1 MARTVPG
8 SGAEIKPI
16 FDTLFGVRAV
26 EVINPGS
33 GYDPEDPPRL
43 TIVGCGIP
51 EAEALLY
58 PIIDAD
64 SGKIVHVRVLERG
77 RGYDPLRLQIVPT
90 SESLGVIDSFN
101 INRIWQSHPNSS
113 TRGTFA
119 LDSNDDIT
127 DRLRIESDNHPKPTP
142 FETERVPGGG
152 PLIDRNFDQ
161 TFILRAG
168 KDVPFGIGRVE
179 QKDKVTGILANG
191 GLLHTPDWDTD
202 GGTLPGFSIDT
213 VKYPYIKNA
222 NEYDAITE
230 GNVYYY
236 HSSKTLDEFSLDNGV
251 FEWGTFKQFTW
262 NVKVE
267 YDNVLLAVADLDET
281 LGALEVGRVCE
292 EIGGNAR
299 GTVAKIVRNS
309 QNNITHVYLRLVGFT
324 ESFSAEDL
332 ILGSTGFQFRVA
344 AAPIT
349 FPNGIFY
356 IDFGTEASEFGP
368 FAPGQYYFAPE
379 NIQVQRNY
387 LIRWN
392 QSDASNQPSVDHP
405 LGHPMQFST
414 SQDGAL
420 AGGTLYYNSTGVSA
434 APAADYENEYQAIF
448 IMNPDE
454 TGRIYYHCKNH
465 RYMSGYTGHEGYMVL
480 SSVVEDEQT
489 PNNYYVG
496 EFFKGQTTISP
507 DELLSQY
514 SGELLRTTIEDS
526 GTGTGTNGG
535 FNIGRHFRY
544 GSGTGNRHVAFRL
557 DLRNV
562 FTLDLEVIR
571 GNETNGGELPDAGED
586 LRIFFSGTVY
596 GSSRV
601 AAYNDSSFDTIK
613 TVTVGIPPDSRKENQ
628 LVYVYMLGADGASFD
643 HWGLRAVTYGGGDD
657 DFARH
662 PDGHSKI
669 IGMSFDGYPIYGPFG
684 YDSNGAVAREVSSY
698 RLKTDDELPG
708 ARPLVSTPGTVT
720 YNVTVSGGSFLFDG
734 STVPFVSLDR
744 GKTYIFNQDDSSN
757 NDQFLLIS
765 ETDDGWHGTVPI
777 TIGDTNQLYAGQG
790 ISYYI
795 DGSAVTYA
803 NYIAQFNGASQREI
817 RFEVPVDAPRLLYL
831 FAYSN
836 AGYSVRSVQDKYLRG
851 DLVEDYIYEEG
862 LGTLD
867 EYNGKFA
874 TTPEYPN
881 GTYAY
886 YMTENSSGEPVYPYV
901 IGPKYY
907 SVPLFEGDTVPVLV
921 EQFPQGAEGNVVLD
935 ANGSIAYVKMTK
947 QGDGYFGPAK
957 AKILGGEGSGALG
970 TPIVQTVTGL
980 SLLNN
985 GREYASPPTVIFEGG
1000 GGGQG
1005 AQGAAEVDT
1014 TGKVTSV
1021 SIVDSGEFYQEPPYI
1036 LITGGGGI
1044 GAKAVATVSQGEVTG
1059 ITVTDPGEG
1068 YTTSPNIIFTKL
1080 VNLKRKTRARQANNS
1095 STIYLTGLVKD
1106 VTASDT
1112 EIYVDST
1119 DAYPGSGEF
1128 ILNTETISYTSKS
1141 EGKFS
1146 GLTRGVNFNYD
1157 QRVILD
1163 DGQNDANGNSTYQ
1176 FSVGDRV
1183 IRRVENANNKVA
1195 KVYDWNPATRE
1206 LLVVFEVDE
1215 LAFIDGG
1222 IPSTEDAIVQFDA
1235 GVAASS
1241 AAGILPHVVVTS
1253 VGESIP
1259 LLTEPLS
1266 TLTDRDFEDDDEQDG
1281 AGDGIPDLVNTGTDF
1296 LNQINLDGG
1305 IYNSLYGIEETQG
1318 GQNTTLFQVGDSV
1331 KDASIPFKYAT
1342 ISTAGGLS
1350 EGVEHNA
1357 IINIHLD
1364 ANDGNG
1370 QNYSVNEIVTGDI
1383 SGVRGTVVSWDPN
1396 TSILQVQDVV
1406 PYNTGNVNIGIG
1418 GYFYEFSEKN
1428 TIKDIYIQNAGTNYT
1443 ATPTVTIE
1451 NTGDIQATGTVNM
1464 TTAGDQVASI
1474 TITNGGYGIPQ
1485 TVDGTYNLHPTITFT
1500 NDASDTTGSGAVA
1513 YAILGGEKL
1522 AGNGGASYRIKR
1534 IDYQVIVRS

>member
-8 SGAEIKPI
+8 SGAVIEPI
-16 FDTLFGVRAV
+16 FDQIFGVRAV
-26 EVINPGS
+26 NVKNGGS
-33 GYDPEDPPRL
+33 GYDPADPPRL
-43 TIVGCGIP
+43 TVDGCGTP
-51 EAEALLY
+51 DEEAILY
-58 PIIDAD
+58 PIIDSD
-64 SGKIVHVRVLERG
+64 SGKIIHVRVLRRG
-77 RGYDPLRLQIVPT
+77 RGYDPLRLQIVPEQETPNVIT
-90 SESLGVIDSFN
+90 SFDV
-101 INRIWQSHPNSS
+101 NRIWQTHPNSPTTGS
-113 TRGTFA
+113 FQTT
-119 LDSNDDIT
+119 T
-127 DRLRIESDNHPKPTP
+127 DRLRIVSDNHPKPTW
-142 FETERVPGGG
+142 TEAEAAPGGG
-152 PLIDRNFDQ
+152 PLVDRSFDQ
-161 TFILRAG
+161 TFIYRGG
-168 KDVPFGIGRVE
+168 KDVPNPGNREE
-179 QKDKVTGILANG
+179 QKNKVTGILANG
-191 GLLHTPDWDTD
+191 GLLHTPEWGTT
-202 GGTLPGFSIDT
+202 GGSPVGFSIDS
-213 VKYPYIKNA
+213 VKYDYIKN
-222 NEYDAITE
+222 NTVYDTVDDSNIQ
-230 GNVYYY
+230 YYQ
-236 HSSKTLDEFSLDNGV
+236 SSKTIDQFALDNGV
-251 FEWGTFKQFTW
+251 FDWGGLQQYTW

-267 YDNVLLAVADLDET
+267 VGNIMLTVSNVDET
-281 LGALEVGRVCE
+281 LGSVEVGRIVD
-292 EIGGNAR
+292 EISGAAR
-299 GTVAKIVRNS
+299 GEIAKISRDGDG
-309 QNNITHVYLRLVGFT
+309 NITRIYLRSVSTGA
-324 ESFSAEDL
+324 SFSDGDRC
-332 ILGSTGFQFRVA
+332 LGSNGFSFTISADPRSLN
-344 AAPIT
+344 IY
-349 FPNGIFY
+349 Y
-356 IDFGTEASEFGP
+356 IDFGPDAAKFGP
-368 FAPGQYYFAPE
+368 FVPGQFYFAPE
-379 NIQVQRNY
+379 NIRVKRNY
-387 LIRWN
+387 LIIIN
-392 QSDASNQPSVDHP
+392 QSDASNGSGIS
-405 LGHPMQFST
+405 GHPIRFST
-414 SQDGAL
+414 TQDGPL
-420 AGGTLYYNSTGVSA
+420 NQNPGTAYYKSSGVSE
-434 APAADYENEYQAIF
+434 APAADYENSYQPLF
-448 IMNPDE
+448 IMNADE
-454 TGRIYYHCKNH
+454 TNRIYYHCAYH
-465 RYMSGYTGHEGYMVL
+465 RYMSGFEGDEGYIL
-480 SSVVEDEQT
+480 LDPATETYNS
-489 PNNYYVG
+489 PNNYYTDN
-496 EFFKGQTTISP
+496 FYQSDANDPNTIDKS
-507 DELLSQY
+507 
-514 SGELLRTTIEDS
+514 
-526 GTGTGTNGG
+526 
-535 FNIGRHFRY
+535 
-544 GSGTGNRHVAFRL
+544 RHV
-557 DLRNV
+557 
-562 FTLDLEVIR
+562 
-571 GNETNGGELPDAGED
+571 
-586 LRIFFSGTVY
+586 
-596 GSSRV
+596 
-601 AAYNDSSFDTIK
+601 
-613 TVTVGIPPDSRKENQ
+613 
-628 LVYVYMLGADGASFD
+628 
-643 HWGLRAVTYGGGDD
+643 
-657 DFARH
+657 
-662 PDGHSKI
+662 DGHSKVL
-669 IGMSFDGYPIYGPFG
+669 GMSYDGYPIYGPWG
-684 YDSNGAVAREVSSY
+684 YNSSGAVAREVSSY
-698 RLKTDDELPG
+698 RLRTTVELPG
-708 ARPLVSTPGTVT
+708 ARGTIGVNTAGTVT
-720 YNVTVSGGSFLFDG
+720 YAVTLSNNEYQFDG
-734 STVPFVSLDR
+734 SRPAFLNLER
-744 GKTYIFNQDDSSN
+744 GKTYIFNCDDSSLDSN
-757 NDQFLLIS
+757 TLLFS
-765 ETDDGWHGTVPI
+765 TTSDGWHSTGDPADIGTTSYVY
-777 TIGDTNQLYAGQG
+777 GNG

-795 DGSAVTYA
+795 DGSEVSYTAYLSGFSTATTRQLRIAV
-803 NYIAQFNGASQREI
+803 R
-817 RFEVPVDAPRLLYL
+817 VDAPTALYV
-831 FAYSN
+831 FSYASS
-836 AGYSVRSVQDKYLRG
+836 GRGIRSVQDGYILG
-851 DLVEDYIYEEG
+851 DLVEDYIYDSAQ
-862 LGTLD
+862 GTLD
-867 EYNGKFA
+867 EYNGKFGP
-874 TTPEYPN
+874 TPEYPN

-886 YMTENSSGEPVYPYV
+886 YMTENSSGEPVYPYA

-907 SVPLFEGDTVPVLV
+907 SVPLFEGDTVPALV

-1068 YTTSPNIIFTKL
+1068 YTTAPNIIFTKL

-1163 DGQNDANGNSTYQ
+1163 DGQNDSNGNSTYQ

-1241 AAGILPHVVVTS
+1241 GAGVLPHVVVTS

-1266 TLTDRDFEDDDEQDG
+1266 TLTDRDFEDDDEQEG

-1296 LNQINLDGG
+1296 LNQISLDGG

-1357 IINIHLD
+1357 ILNIHLD

-1500 NDASDTTGSGAVA
+1500 NAGSDTTGSGAVA

>member
-8 SGAEIKPI
+8 SGAVIEPI
-16 FDTLFGVRAV
+16 FDQIFGVRAV
-26 EVINPGS
+26 NVKNGGS
-33 GYDPEDPPRL
+33 GYDPADPPRL
-43 TIVGCGIP
+43 TVDGCGTP
-51 EAEALLY
+51 DEEAILY
-58 PIIDAD
+58 PIIDSD
-64 SGKIVHVRVLERG
+64 SGKIIHVRVLRRG
-77 RGYDPLRLQIVPT
+77 RGYDPLRLQIVPEQETPNVIT
-90 SESLGVIDSFN
+90 SFDV
-101 INRIWQSHPNSS
+101 NRIWQTHPNSPTTGS
-113 TRGTFA
+113 FQTT
-119 LDSNDDIT
+119 T
-127 DRLRIESDNHPKPTP
+127 DRLRIVSDNHPKPTW
-142 FETERVPGGG
+142 TEAEAAPGGG
-152 PLIDRNFDQ
+152 PLVDRSFDQ
-161 TFILRAG
+161 TFIYRGG
-168 KDVPFGIGRVE
+168 KDVPNPGNREE
-179 QKDKVTGILANG
+179 QKNKVTGILANG
-191 GLLHTPDWDTD
+191 GLLHTPEWGTT
-202 GGTLPGFSIDT
+202 GGSPVGFSIDS
-213 VKYPYIKNA
+213 VKYDYIKN
-222 NEYDAITE
+222 NTVYDTVDDSNIQ
-230 GNVYYY
+230 YYQ
-236 HSSKTLDEFSLDNGV
+236 SSKTIDQFALDNGV
-251 FEWGTFKQFTW
+251 FDWGGLQQYTW

-267 YDNVLLAVADLDET
+267 VGNIMLTVSNVDET
-281 LGALEVGRVCE
+281 LGSVEVGRIVD
-292 EIGGNAR
+292 EISGAAR
-299 GTVAKIVRNS
+299 GEIAKISRDGDG
-309 QNNITHVYLRLVGFT
+309 NITRIYLRSVSTGA
-324 ESFSAEDL
+324 SFSDGDRC
-332 ILGSTGFQFRVA
+332 LGSNGFSFTISADPRSLN
-344 AAPIT
+344 IY
-349 FPNGIFY
+349 Y
-356 IDFGTEASEFGP
+356 IDFGPDAAKFGP
-368 FAPGQYYFAPE
+368 FVPGQFYFAPE
-379 NIQVQRNY
+379 NIRVKRNY
-387 LIRWN
+387 LIIIN
-392 QSDASNQPSVDHP
+392 QSDASNGSGIS
-405 LGHPMQFST
+405 GHPIRFST
-414 SQDGAL
+414 TQDGPL
-420 AGGTLYYNSTGVSA
+420 NQNPGTAYYKSSGVSE
-434 APAADYENEYQAIF
+434 APAADYENSYQPLF
-448 IMNPDE
+448 IMNADE
-454 TGRIYYHCKNH
+454 TNRIYYHCAYH
-465 RYMSGYTGHEGYMVL
+465 RYMSGFEGDEGYIL
-480 SSVVEDEQT
+480 LDPATETYNS
-489 PNNYYVG
+489 PNNYYTDN
-496 EFFKGQTTISP
+496 FYQSDANDPNTIDKS
-507 DELLSQY
+507 
-514 SGELLRTTIEDS
+514 
-526 GTGTGTNGG
+526 
-535 FNIGRHFRY
+535 
-544 GSGTGNRHVAFRL
+544 RHV
-557 DLRNV
+557 
-562 FTLDLEVIR
+562 
-571 GNETNGGELPDAGED
+571 
-586 LRIFFSGTVY
+586 
-596 GSSRV
+596 
-601 AAYNDSSFDTIK
+601 
-613 TVTVGIPPDSRKENQ
+613 
-628 LVYVYMLGADGASFD
+628 
-643 HWGLRAVTYGGGDD
+643 
-657 DFARH
+657 
-662 PDGHSKI
+662 DGHSKVL
-669 IGMSFDGYPIYGPFG
+669 GMSYDGYPIYGPWG
-684 YDSNGAVAREVSSY
+684 YNSSGAVAREVSSY
-698 RLKTDDELPG
+698 RLRTTVELPG
-708 ARPLVSTPGTVT
+708 ARGTIGVNTAGTVT
-720 YNVTVSGGSFLFDG
+720 YAVTLSNNEYQFDG
-734 STVPFVSLDR
+734 SRPAFLNLER
-744 GKTYIFNQDDSSN
+744 GKTYIFNCDDSSLDSN
-757 NDQFLLIS
+757 TLLFS
-765 ETDDGWHGTVPI
+765 TTSDGWHSTGDPADIGTTSYVY
-777 TIGDTNQLYAGQG
+777 GNG

-795 DGSAVTYA
+795 DGSEVSYTAYLSGFSTATTRQLRIAV
-803 NYIAQFNGASQREI
+803 R
-817 RFEVPVDAPRLLYL
+817 VDAPTALYV
-831 FAYSN
+831 FSYASS
-836 AGYSVRSVQDKYLRG
+836 GRGIRSVQDGYILV
-851 DLVEDYIYEEG
+851 DLVEDYIYDSAQ
-862 LGTLD
+862 GTLD
-867 EYNGKFA
+867 EYNGKFGP
-874 TTPEYPN
+874 TPEYPN

-886 YMTENSSGEPVYPYV
+886 YMTENSSGEPVYPYA

-907 SVPLFEGDTVPVLV
+907 SVPLFEGDTVPALV

-1068 YTTSPNIIFTKL
+1068 YTTAPNIIFTKL

-1163 DGQNDANGNSTYQ
+1163 DGQNDSNGNSTYQ

-1241 AAGILPHVVVTS
+1241 GAGVLPHVVVTS

-1266 TLTDRDFEDDDEQDG
+1266 TLTDRDFEDDDEQEG

-1296 LNQINLDGG
+1296 LNQISLDGG

-1357 IINIHLD
+1357 ILNIHLD

-1500 NDASDTTGSGAVA
+1500 NAGSDTTGSGAVA

>member
-8 SGAEIKPI
+8 SGAVIEPI
-16 FDTLFGVRAV
+16 FDQIFGVRAV
-26 EVINPGS
+26 NVKNGGS
-33 GYDPEDPPRL
+33 GYDPADPPRL
-43 TIVGCGIP
+43 TVDGCGTP
-51 EAEALLY
+51 DEEAILY
-58 PIIDAD
+58 PIIDSD
-64 SGKIVHVRVLERG
+64 SGKIIHVRVLRRG
-77 RGYDPLRLQIVPT
+77 RGYDPLRLQIIPEQETPNVIT
-90 SESLGVIDSFN
+90 SFDV
-101 INRIWQSHPNSS
+101 NRIWQTHPNSPTTGS
-113 TRGTFA
+113 FQTT
-119 LDSNDDIT
+119 T
-127 DRLRIESDNHPKPTP
+127 DRLRIVSDNHPKPTW
-142 FETERVPGGG
+142 TEAEAAPDGG
-152 PLIDRNFDQ
+152 PLVDRSFDQ
-161 TFILRAG
+161 TFIYRGG
-168 KDVPFGIGRVE
+168 KDVPNPGNREE
-179 QKDKVTGILANG
+179 QKNKVTGILANG
-191 GLLHTPDWDTD
+191 GLLHTPEWGTT
-202 GGTLPGFSIDT
+202 GGAPVGFSIDT
-213 VKYPYIKNA
+213 VKYDYIKN
-222 NEYDAITE
+222 NTVYDTVDDSNIQ
-230 GNVYYY
+230 YYQ
-236 HSSKTLDEFSLDNGV
+236 SSKTIGQFALDNGV
-251 FEWGTFKQFTW
+251 FDWGGLQQYTW

-267 YDNVLLAVADLDET
+267 IGNIMLTVSNVDET
-281 LGALEVGRVCE
+281 LGSVEVGRIVD
-292 EIGGNAR
+292 EISGAAR
-299 GTVAKIVRNS
+299 GEIAKISRDGDG
-309 QNNITHVYLRLVGFT
+309 NISRIYLRNVSTGASFSDGDRCLGSNGFT
-324 ESFSAEDL
+324 FTISADPRSL
-332 ILGSTGFQFRVA
+332 NIY
-344 AAPIT
+344 
-349 FPNGIFY
+349 Y
-356 IDFGTEASEFGP
+356 IDFGPSAAKFGP
-368 FAPGQYYFAPE
+368 FVPGQFYFAPE
-379 NIQVQRNY
+379 NIRVKRNY
-387 LIRWN
+387 LIIIN
-392 QSDASNQPSVDHP
+392 QSDASNGSGIS
-405 LGHPMQFST
+405 GHPIRFST
-414 SQDGAL
+414 TQDGPL
-420 AGGTLYYNSTGVSA
+420 NQNPGTVYYKSSGVSE
-434 APAADYENEYQAIF
+434 APAADYENSYQPLF
-448 IMNPDE
+448 IMNADE
-454 TGRIYYHCKNH
+454 TNRIYYHCAYH
-465 RYMSGYTGHEGYMVL
+465 RYMSGFEGDEGYIL
-480 SSVVEDEQT
+480 LDPATETYNS
-489 PNNYYVG
+489 PNNYYTDN
-496 EFFKGQTTISP
+496 FYQSDANDPNTIDKS
-507 DELLSQY
+507 
-514 SGELLRTTIEDS
+514 
-526 GTGTGTNGG
+526 
-535 FNIGRHFRY
+535 
-544 GSGTGNRHVAFRL
+544 RHV
-557 DLRNV
+557 
-562 FTLDLEVIR
+562 
-571 GNETNGGELPDAGED
+571 
-586 LRIFFSGTVY
+586 
-596 GSSRV
+596 
-601 AAYNDSSFDTIK
+601 
-613 TVTVGIPPDSRKENQ
+613 
-628 LVYVYMLGADGASFD
+628 
-643 HWGLRAVTYGGGDD
+643 
-657 DFARH
+657 
-662 PDGHSKI
+662 DGHSKVL
-669 IGMSFDGYPIYGPFG
+669 GMSYDGYPIYGPWG
-684 YDSNGAVAREVSSY
+684 YNSSGAVAREVSSY
-698 RLKTDDELPG
+698 RLRTTVELPG
-708 ARPLVSTPGTVT
+708 ARGTIGVNTAGTVT
-720 YNVTVSGGSFLFDG
+720 YAVTLSNNEYQFDG
-734 STVPFVSLDR
+734 SRPAFLNLER
-744 GKTYIFNQDDSSN
+744 GKTYIFNCDDSSMDSN
-757 NDQFLLIS
+757 TLLFS
-765 ETDDGWHGTVPI
+765 TTSDGWHSTGDPADIGTTSYVY
-777 TIGDTNQLYAGQG
+777 GDG

-795 DGSAVTYA
+795 DGSEVSYTAYLSGFSTATTRELRIAV
-803 NYIAQFNGASQREI
+803 R
-817 RFEVPVDAPRLLYL
+817 VDAPTALYV
-831 FAYSN
+831 FSYASS
-836 AGYSVRSVQDKYLRG
+836 GRGIRSVQDGYILG
-851 DLVEDYIYEEG
+851 DLVEDYIYDSAQ
-862 LGTLD
+862 GTLD
-867 EYNGKFA
+867 EYNGKFGP
-874 TTPEYPN
+874 TPEYPN

-886 YMTENSSGEPVYPYV
+886 YMTENSSGEPVYPYA

-907 SVPLFEGDTVPVLV
+907 SVPLFEGDTVPTLV
-921 EQFPQGAEGNVVLD
+921 EQFPQGAEGDVVLHEED
-935 ANGSIAYVKMTK
+935 VYGFDNNGNSVVIAPAGSVAYVKMTK

-1021 SIVDSGEFYQEPPYI
+1021 SIVDSGEFYQEPPFI

-1068 YTTSPNIIFTKL
+1068 YTTPPNVIFTKL

-1241 AAGILPHVVVTS
+1241 GAGILPHVVVTS

-1296 LNQINLDGG
+1296 LNQISLDGG

>member
-8 SGAEIKPI
+8 SGAVIEPI
-16 FDTLFGVRAV
+16 FDQIFGVRAV
-26 EVINPGS
+26 NVKNGGS
-33 GYDPEDPPRL
+33 GYDPADPPRL
-43 TIVGCGIP
+43 TVDGCGTP
-51 EAEALLY
+51 DEEAILY
-58 PIIDAD
+58 PIIDSD
-64 SGKIVHVRVLERG
+64 SGKIIHVRVLRRG
-77 RGYDPLRLQIVPT
+77 RGYDPLRLQIVPEQETPNVIT
-90 SESLGVIDSFN
+90 SFDV
-101 INRIWQSHPNSS
+101 NRIWQTHPNSPTTGS
-113 TRGTFA
+113 FQTT
-119 LDSNDDIT
+119 T
-127 DRLRIESDNHPKPTP
+127 DRLRIVSDNHPKPTW
-142 FETERVPGGG
+142 TEAEAAPGGG
-152 PLIDRNFDQ
+152 PLVDRSFDQ
-161 TFILRAG
+161 TFIYRGG
-168 KDVPFGIGRVE
+168 KDVPNPGNREE
-179 QKDKVTGILANG
+179 QKNKVTGILANG
-191 GLLHTPDWDTD
+191 GLLHTPEWGTT
-202 GGTLPGFSIDT
+202 GGSPVGFSIDS
-213 VKYPYIKNA
+213 VKYDYIKN
-222 NEYDAITE
+222 NTVYDTVDDSNIQ
-230 GNVYYY
+230 YYQ
-236 HSSKTLDEFSLDNGV
+236 SSKTIDQFALDNGV
-251 FEWGTFKQFTW
+251 FDWGGLQQYTW

-267 YDNVLLAVADLDET
+267 VGNIMLTVSNVDET
-281 LGALEVGRVCE
+281 LGSVEVGRIVD
-292 EIGGNAR
+292 EISGAAR
-299 GTVAKIVRNS
+299 GEIAKISRDNDG
-309 QNNITHVYLRLVGFT
+309 NITRIYLRSVSTGA
-324 ESFSAEDL
+324 SFSDGDRC
-332 ILGSTGFQFRVA
+332 LGSNGFSFTISADPRSLN
-344 AAPIT
+344 IY
-349 FPNGIFY
+349 Y
-356 IDFGTEASEFGP
+356 IDFGPDAAKFGP
-368 FAPGQYYFAPE
+368 FVPGQFYFAPE
-379 NIQVQRNY
+379 NIRVKRNY
-387 LIRWN
+387 LIIIN
-392 QSDASNQPSVDHP
+392 QSDASNGSGIS
-405 LGHPMQFST
+405 GHPIRFST
-414 SQDGAL
+414 TQDGPL
-420 AGGTLYYNSTGVSA
+420 NQNPGTAYYKSSGVSE
-434 APAADYENEYQAIF
+434 APAADYENSYQPLF
-448 IMNPDE
+448 IMNADE
-454 TGRIYYHCKNH
+454 TNRIYYHCAYH
-465 RYMSGYTGHEGYMVL
+465 RYMSGFEGDEGYIL
-480 SSVVEDEQT
+480 LDPATETYNS
-489 PNNYYVG
+489 PNNYYTDN
-496 EFFKGQTTISP
+496 FYQSDANDPNTIDKS
-507 DELLSQY
+507 
-514 SGELLRTTIEDS
+514 
-526 GTGTGTNGG
+526 
-535 FNIGRHFRY
+535 
-544 GSGTGNRHVAFRL
+544 RHV
-557 DLRNV
+557 
-562 FTLDLEVIR
+562 
-571 GNETNGGELPDAGED
+571 
-586 LRIFFSGTVY
+586 
-596 GSSRV
+596 
-601 AAYNDSSFDTIK
+601 
-613 TVTVGIPPDSRKENQ
+613 
-628 LVYVYMLGADGASFD
+628 
-643 HWGLRAVTYGGGDD
+643 
-657 DFARH
+657 
-662 PDGHSKI
+662 DGHSKVL
-669 IGMSFDGYPIYGPFG
+669 GMSYDGYPIYGPWG
-684 YDSNGAVAREVSSY
+684 YNSSGVVAREVSSY
-698 RLKTDDELPG
+698 RLRTTVELPG
-708 ARPLVSTPGTVT
+708 ARGTIGVNTAGTVT
-720 YNVTVSGGSFLFDG
+720 YAVTLSNNEYQFDG
-734 STVPFVSLDR
+734 SRPAFLNLER
-744 GKTYIFNQDDSSN
+744 GKTYIFNCDDSSLDSN
-757 NDQFLLIS
+757 TLLFS
-765 ETDDGWHGTVPI
+765 TTSDGWHSTGDPADIGTTSYVY
-777 TIGDTNQLYAGQG
+777 GNG

-795 DGSAVTYA
+795 DGSEVSYTAYLSGFSTATTRQLRIAV
-803 NYIAQFNGASQREI
+803 R
-817 RFEVPVDAPRLLYL
+817 VDAPTALYV
-831 FAYSN
+831 FSYASS
-836 AGYSVRSVQDKYLRG
+836 GRGIRSVQDGYILG
-851 DLVEDYIYEEG
+851 DLVEDYIYDSAQ
-862 LGTLD
+862 GTLD
-867 EYNGKFA
+867 EYNGKFGP
-874 TTPEYPN
+874 TPEYPN

-886 YMTENSSGEPVYPYV
+886 YMTENSSGEPVYPYA

-907 SVPLFEGDTVPVLV
+907 SVPLFEGDTVPALV

-1068 YTTSPNIIFTKL
+1068 YTTAPNIIFTKL

-1163 DGQNDANGNSTYQ
+1163 DGQNDSNGNSTYQ

-1241 AAGILPHVVVTS
+1241 GAGVLPHVVVTS

-1266 TLTDRDFEDDDEQDG
+1266 TLTDRDFEDDDEQEG

-1296 LNQINLDGG
+1296 LNQISLDGG

-1357 IINIHLD
+1357 ILNIHLD

-1500 NDASDTTGSGAVA
+1500 NAGSDTTGSGAVA

>member
-8 SGAEIKPI
+8 SGAVIEPI
-16 FDTLFGVRAV
+16 FDQIFGVRAV
-26 EVINPGS
+26 NVKNGGS
-33 GYDPEDPPRL
+33 GYDPADPPRL
-43 TIVGCGIP
+43 TVDGCGTP
-51 EAEALLY
+51 DEEAILY
-58 PIIDAD
+58 PIIDSD
-64 SGKIVHVRVLERG
+64 SGKIIHVRVLRRG
-77 RGYDPLRLQIVPT
+77 RGYDPLRLQIIPEQETPNVIT
-90 SESLGVIDSFN
+90 SFDV
-101 INRIWQSHPNSS
+101 NRIWQTHPNSPTTGS
-113 TRGTFA
+113 FQTT
-119 LDSNDDIT
+119 T
-127 DRLRIESDNHPKPTP
+127 DRLRIVSDNHPKPTW
-142 FETERVPGGG
+142 TEAEAAPDGG
-152 PLIDRNFDQ
+152 PLVDRSFDQ
-161 TFILRAG
+161 TFIYRGG
-168 KDVPFGIGRVE
+168 KDVPNPGNREE
-179 QKDKVTGILANG
+179 QKNKVTGILANG
-191 GLLHTPDWDTD
+191 GLLHTPEWGTT
-202 GGTLPGFSIDT
+202 GGAPVGFSIDT
-213 VKYPYIKNA
+213 VKYDYIKN
-222 NEYDAITE
+222 NTVYDTVDDSNIQ
-230 GNVYYY
+230 YYQ
-236 HSSKTLDEFSLDNGV
+236 SSKTIGQFALDNGV
-251 FEWGTFKQFTW
+251 FDWGGLQQYTW

-267 YDNVLLAVADLDET
+267 IGNIMLTVSNVDET
-281 LGALEVGRVCE
+281 LGSVEVGRIVD
-292 EIGGNAR
+292 EISGAAR
-299 GTVAKIVRNS
+299 GEIAKISRDGDG
-309 QNNITHVYLRLVGFT
+309 NITRIYLRNVSTGASFSDGDRCLGSNGFT
-324 ESFSAEDL
+324 FTISADPRSL
-332 ILGSTGFQFRVA
+332 NIY
-344 AAPIT
+344 
-349 FPNGIFY
+349 Y
-356 IDFGTEASEFGP
+356 IDFGPSAAKFGP
-368 FAPGQYYFAPE
+368 FVPGQFYFAPE
-379 NIQVQRNY
+379 NIRVKRNY
-387 LIRWN
+387 LIIIN
-392 QSDASNQPSVDHP
+392 QSDASNGSGIS
-405 LGHPMQFST
+405 GHPIRFST
-414 SQDGAL
+414 TQDGPL
-420 AGGTLYYNSTGVSA
+420 NQNPGTVYYKSSGVSE
-434 APAADYENEYQAIF
+434 APAADYENSYQPLF
-448 IMNPDE
+448 IMNADE
-454 TGRIYYHCKNH
+454 TNRIYYHCAYH
-465 RYMSGYTGHEGYMVL
+465 RYMSGFEGDEGYIL
-480 SSVVEDEQT
+480 LDPATETYNS
-489 PNNYYVG
+489 PNNYYTDN
-496 EFFKGQTTISP
+496 FYQSDANDPNTIDKS
-507 DELLSQY
+507 
-514 SGELLRTTIEDS
+514 
-526 GTGTGTNGG
+526 
-535 FNIGRHFRY
+535 
-544 GSGTGNRHVAFRL
+544 RHV
-557 DLRNV
+557 
-562 FTLDLEVIR
+562 
-571 GNETNGGELPDAGED
+571 
-586 LRIFFSGTVY
+586 
-596 GSSRV
+596 
-601 AAYNDSSFDTIK
+601 
-613 TVTVGIPPDSRKENQ
+613 
-628 LVYVYMLGADGASFD
+628 
-643 HWGLRAVTYGGGDD
+643 
-657 DFARH
+657 
-662 PDGHSKI
+662 DGHSKVL
-669 IGMSFDGYPIYGPFG
+669 GMSYDGYPIYGPWG
-684 YDSNGAVAREVSSY
+684 YNSSGAVAREVSSY
-698 RLKTDDELPG
+698 RLRTTVELPG
-708 ARPLVSTPGTVT
+708 ARGTIGVNTAGTVT
-720 YNVTVSGGSFLFDG
+720 YAVTLSNNEYQFDG
-734 STVPFVSLDR
+734 SRPAFLNLER
-744 GKTYIFNQDDSSN
+744 GKTYIFNCDDSSMDSN
-757 NDQFLLIS
+757 TLLFS
-765 ETDDGWHGTVPI
+765 TTSDGWHSTGDPADIGTTSYVY
-777 TIGDTNQLYAGQG
+777 GDG

-795 DGSAVTYA
+795 DGSEVSYTAYLSGFSTATTRELRIAV
-803 NYIAQFNGASQREI
+803 R
-817 RFEVPVDAPRLLYL
+817 VDAPTALYV
-831 FAYSN
+831 FSYASS
-836 AGYSVRSVQDKYLRG
+836 GRGIRSVQDGYILG
-851 DLVEDYIYEEG
+851 DLVEDYIYDSAQ
-862 LGTLD
+862 GTLD
-867 EYNGKFA
+867 EYNGKFGP
-874 TTPEYPN
+874 TPEYPN

-886 YMTENSSGEPVYPYV
+886 YMTENSSGEPVYPYA

-907 SVPLFEGDTVPVLV
+907 SVPLFEGDTVPTLV
-921 EQFPQGAEGNVVLD
+921 EQFPQGAEGDVVLHEED
-935 ANGSIAYVKMTK
+935 VYGFDNNGNSVVIAPAGSVAYVKMTK

-1021 SIVDSGEFYQEPPYI
+1021 SIVDSGEFYQEPPFI

-1068 YTTSPNIIFTKL
+1068 YTTPPNVIFTKL

-1241 AAGILPHVVVTS
+1241 GAGILPHVVVTS

-1296 LNQINLDGG
+1296 LNQISLDGG

>member
-8 SGAEIKPI
+8 SGAVIEPI
-16 FDTLFGVRAV
+16 FDQIFGVRAV
-26 EVINPGS
+26 NVKNGGS
-33 GYDPEDPPRL
+33 GYDPADPPRL
-43 TIVGCGIP
+43 TVDGCGTP
-51 EAEALLY
+51 DEEAILY
-58 PIIDAD
+58 PIIDSD
-64 SGKIVHVRVLERG
+64 SGKIIHVRVLRRG
-77 RGYDPLRLQIVPT
+77 RGYDPLRLQIIPEQETPNVIT
-90 SESLGVIDSFN
+90 SFDV
-101 INRIWQSHPNSS
+101 NRIWQTHPNSPTTGS
-113 TRGTFA
+113 FQTT
-119 LDSNDDIT
+119 T
-127 DRLRIESDNHPKPTP
+127 DRLRIVSDNHPKPTW
-142 FETERVPGGG
+142 TEAEAAPDGG
-152 PLIDRNFDQ
+152 PLVDRSFDQ
-161 TFILRAG
+161 TFIYRGG
-168 KDVPFGIGRVE
+168 KDVPNPGNREE
-179 QKDKVTGILANG
+179 QKNKVTGILANG
-191 GLLHTPDWDTD
+191 GLLHTPEWGTT
-202 GGTLPGFSIDT
+202 GGAPVGFSIDT
-213 VKYPYIKNA
+213 VKYDYIKN
-222 NEYDAITE
+222 NTVYDTVDDSNIQ
-230 GNVYYY
+230 YYQ
-236 HSSKTLDEFSLDNGV
+236 SSKTIGQFALDNGV
-251 FEWGTFKQFTW
+251 FDWGGLQQYTW

-267 YDNVLLAVADLDET
+267 IGNIMLTVSNVDET
-281 LGALEVGRVCE
+281 LGSVEVGRIVD
-292 EIGGNAR
+292 EISGAAR
-299 GTVAKIVRNS
+299 GEIAKISRDGDG
-309 QNNITHVYLRLVGFT
+309 NITRIYLRNVSTGASFSDGDRCLGSNGFT
-324 ESFSAEDL
+324 FTISADPRSL
-332 ILGSTGFQFRVA
+332 NIY
-344 AAPIT
+344 
-349 FPNGIFY
+349 Y
-356 IDFGTEASEFGP
+356 IDFGPSAAKFGP
-368 FAPGQYYFAPE
+368 FVPGQFYFAPE
-379 NIQVQRNY
+379 NIRVKRNY
-387 LIRWN
+387 LIIIN
-392 QSDASNQPSVDHP
+392 QSDASNGSGIS
-405 LGHPMQFST
+405 GHPIRFST
-414 SQDGAL
+414 TQDGPL
-420 AGGTLYYNSTGVSA
+420 NQNPGTVYYKSSGVSE
-434 APAADYENEYQAIF
+434 APAADYENSYQPLF
-448 IMNPDE
+448 IMNADE
-454 TGRIYYHCKNH
+454 TNRIYYHCAYH
-465 RYMSGYTGHEGYMVL
+465 RYMSGFEGDEGYIL
-480 SSVVEDEQT
+480 LDPATETYNS
-489 PNNYYVG
+489 PNNYYTDN
-496 EFFKGQTTISP
+496 FYQSDANDPNTIDKS
-507 DELLSQY
+507 
-514 SGELLRTTIEDS
+514 
-526 GTGTGTNGG
+526 
-535 FNIGRHFRY
+535 
-544 GSGTGNRHVAFRL
+544 RHV
-557 DLRNV
+557 
-562 FTLDLEVIR
+562 
-571 GNETNGGELPDAGED
+571 
-586 LRIFFSGTVY
+586 
-596 GSSRV
+596 
-601 AAYNDSSFDTIK
+601 
-613 TVTVGIPPDSRKENQ
+613 
-628 LVYVYMLGADGASFD
+628 
-643 HWGLRAVTYGGGDD
+643 
-657 DFARH
+657 
-662 PDGHSKI
+662 DGHSKVL
-669 IGMSFDGYPIYGPFG
+669 GMSYDGYPIYGPWG
-684 YDSNGAVAREVSSY
+684 YNSSGAVAREVSSY
-698 RLKTDDELPG
+698 RLRTTVELPG
-708 ARPLVSTPGTVT
+708 ARGTIGVNTAGTVT
-720 YNVTVSGGSFLFDG
+720 YAVTLSNNEYQFDG
-734 STVPFVSLDR
+734 SRPAFLNLER
-744 GKTYIFNQDDSSN
+744 GKTYIFNCDDSSMDSN
-757 NDQFLLIS
+757 TLLFS
-765 ETDDGWHGTVPI
+765 TTSDGWHSTGDPADIGTTSYVY
-777 TIGDTNQLYAGQG
+777 GDG

-795 DGSAVTYA
+795 DGSEVSYTAYLSGFSTATTRELRIAV
-803 NYIAQFNGASQREI
+803 R
-817 RFEVPVDAPRLLYL
+817 VDAPTALYV
-831 FAYSN
+831 FSYASS
-836 AGYSVRSVQDKYLRG
+836 GRGIRSVQDGYILG
-851 DLVEDYIYEEG
+851 DLVEDYIYDSAQ
-862 LGTLD
+862 GTLD
-867 EYNGKFA
+867 EYNGKFGP
-874 TTPEYPN
+874 TPEYPN

-886 YMTENSSGEPVYPYV
+886 YMTENSSGEPVYPYA

-907 SVPLFEGDTVPVLV
+907 SVPLFEGDTVPTLV
-921 EQFPQGAEGNVVLD
+921 EQFPQGAEGDVVLHEED
-935 ANGSIAYVKMTK
+935 VYGFDNNGNSVVIAPAGSIAYVKMTK

-1021 SIVDSGEFYQEPPYI
+1021 SIVDSGEFYQEPPFI

-1068 YTTSPNIIFTKL
+1068 YTTPPNVIFTKL

-1241 AAGILPHVVVTS
+1241 GAGILPHVVVTS

-1296 LNQINLDGG
+1296 LNQISLDGG

>member
-8 SGAEIKPI
+8 SGAVIEPI
-16 FDTLFGVRAV
+16 FDQIFGVRAV
-26 EVINPGS
+26 NVKNGGS
-33 GYDPEDPPRL
+33 GYDPADPPRL
-43 TIVGCGIP
+43 TVDGCGTP
-51 EAEALLY
+51 DEEAILY
-58 PIIDAD
+58 PIIDSD
-64 SGKIVHVRVLERG
+64 SGKIIHVRVLRRG
-77 RGYDPLRLQIVPT
+77 RGYDPLRLQIVPEQETPNVIT
-90 SESLGVIDSFN
+90 SFDV
-101 INRIWQSHPNSS
+101 NRIWQTHPNSPTTGS
-113 TRGTFA
+113 FQTT
-119 LDSNDDIT
+119 T
-127 DRLRIESDNHPKPTP
+127 DRLRIVSDNHPKPTW
-142 FETERVPGGG
+142 TEAEAAPGGG
-152 PLIDRNFDQ
+152 PLVDRSFDQ
-161 TFILRAG
+161 TFIYRGG
-168 KDVPFGIGRVE
+168 KDVPNPGNREE
-179 QKDKVTGILANG
+179 QKNKVTGILANG
-191 GLLHTPDWDTD
+191 GLLHTPEWGTT
-202 GGTLPGFSIDT
+202 GGSPVGFSIDS
-213 VKYPYIKNA
+213 VKYDYIKNNTA
-222 NEYDAITE
+222 YDTVDDSNIQ
-230 GNVYYY
+230 YYQ
-236 HSSKTLDEFSLDNGV
+236 SSKTIDQFALDNGV
-251 FEWGTFKQFTW
+251 FDWGGLQQYTW

-267 YDNVLLAVADLDET
+267 VGNIMLTVSNVDET
-281 LGALEVGRVCE
+281 LGSVEVGRIVD
-292 EIGGNAR
+292 EISGAAR
-299 GTVAKIVRNS
+299 GEIAKISRDGDG
-309 QNNITHVYLRLVGFT
+309 NITRIYLRSVSTGA
-324 ESFSAEDL
+324 SFSDGDRC
-332 ILGSTGFQFRVA
+332 LGSNGFSFTISADPRSLN
-344 AAPIT
+344 IY
-349 FPNGIFY
+349 Y
-356 IDFGTEASEFGP
+356 IDFGPDAAKFGP
-368 FAPGQYYFAPE
+368 FVPGQFYFAPE
-379 NIQVQRNY
+379 NIRVKRNY
-387 LIRWN
+387 LIIIN
-392 QSDASNQPSVDHP
+392 QSDASNGSGIS
-405 LGHPMQFST
+405 GHPIRFST
-414 SQDGAL
+414 TQDGPL
-420 AGGTLYYNSTGVSA
+420 NQNPGTAYYKSSGVSE
-434 APAADYENEYQAIF
+434 APAADYENSYQPLF
-448 IMNPDE
+448 IMNADE
-454 TGRIYYHCKNH
+454 TNRIYYHCAYH
-465 RYMSGYTGHEGYMVL
+465 RYMSGFEGDEGYIL
-480 SSVVEDEQT
+480 LDPATETYNS
-489 PNNYYVG
+489 PNNYYTDN
-496 EFFKGQTTISP
+496 FYQSDANDPNTIDKS
-507 DELLSQY
+507 
-514 SGELLRTTIEDS
+514 
-526 GTGTGTNGG
+526 
-535 FNIGRHFRY
+535 
-544 GSGTGNRHVAFRL
+544 RHV
-557 DLRNV
+557 
-562 FTLDLEVIR
+562 
-571 GNETNGGELPDAGED
+571 
-586 LRIFFSGTVY
+586 
-596 GSSRV
+596 
-601 AAYNDSSFDTIK
+601 
-613 TVTVGIPPDSRKENQ
+613 
-628 LVYVYMLGADGASFD
+628 
-643 HWGLRAVTYGGGDD
+643 
-657 DFARH
+657 
-662 PDGHSKI
+662 DGHSKVL
-669 IGMSFDGYPIYGPFG
+669 GMSYDGYPIYGPWG
-684 YDSNGAVAREVSSY
+684 YNSSGAVAREVSSY
-698 RLKTDDELPG
+698 RLRTTVELPG
-708 ARPLVSTPGTVT
+708 ARGTIGVNTAGTVT
-720 YNVTVSGGSFLFDG
+720 YAVTLSNNEYQFDG
-734 STVPFVSLDR
+734 SRPAFLNLER
-744 GKTYIFNQDDSSN
+744 GKTYIFNCDDSSLDSN
-757 NDQFLLIS
+757 TLLFS
-765 ETDDGWHGTVPI
+765 TTSDGWHSTGDPADIGTTSYVY
-777 TIGDTNQLYAGQG
+777 GNG

-795 DGSAVTYA
+795 DGSEVSYTAYLSGFSTATTRQLRIAV
-803 NYIAQFNGASQREI
+803 R
-817 RFEVPVDAPRLLYL
+817 VDAPTALYV
-831 FAYSN
+831 FSYASS
-836 AGYSVRSVQDKYLRG
+836 GRGIRSVQDGYILG
-851 DLVEDYIYEEG
+851 DLVEDYIYDSAQ
-862 LGTLD
+862 GTLD
-867 EYNGKFA
+867 EYNGKFGP
-874 TTPEYPN
+874 TPEYPN

-886 YMTENSSGEPVYPYV
+886 YMTENSSGEPVYPYA

-907 SVPLFEGDTVPVLV
+907 SVPLFEGDTVPALV

-1068 YTTSPNIIFTKL
+1068 YTTAPNIIFTKL

-1163 DGQNDANGNSTYQ
+1163 DGQNDSNGNSTYQ

-1241 AAGILPHVVVTS
+1241 GAGVLPHVVVTS

-1266 TLTDRDFEDDDEQDG
+1266 TLTDRDFEDDDEQEG

-1296 LNQINLDGG
+1296 LNQISLDGG

-1357 IINIHLD
+1357 ILNIHLD

-1500 NDASDTTGSGAVA
+1500 NAGSDTTGSGAVA

>member
-8 SGAEIKPI
+8 SGAVIEPI
-16 FDTLFGVRAV
+16 FDQIFGVRAV
-26 EVINPGS
+26 NVKNGGS
-33 GYDPEDPPRL
+33 GYDPADPPRL
-43 TIVGCGIP
+43 TVDGCGTP
-51 EAEALLY
+51 DEEAILY
-58 PIIDAD
+58 PIIDSD
-64 SGKIVHVRVLERG
+64 SGKIIHVRVLRRG
-77 RGYDPLRLQIVPT
+77 RGYDPLRLQIIPEQETPNVIT
-90 SESLGVIDSFN
+90 SFDV
-101 INRIWQSHPNSS
+101 NRIWQTHPNSPTTGS
-113 TRGTFA
+113 FQTT
-119 LDSNDDIT
+119 T
-127 DRLRIESDNHPKPTP
+127 DRLRIVSDNHPKPTW
-142 FETERVPGGG
+142 TEAEAAPDGG
-152 PLIDRNFDQ
+152 PLVDRSFDQ
-161 TFILRAG
+161 TFIYRGG
-168 KDVPFGIGRVE
+168 KDVPNPGNREE
-179 QKDKVTGILANG
+179 QKNKVTGILANG
-191 GLLHTPDWDTD
+191 GLLHTPEWGTT
-202 GGTLPGFSIDT
+202 GGAPVGFSIDT
-213 VKYPYIKNA
+213 VKYDYIKN
-222 NEYDAITE
+222 NTVYDTVDDSNIQ
-230 GNVYYY
+230 YYQ
-236 HSSKTLDEFSLDNGV
+236 SSKTIGQFALDNGV
-251 FEWGTFKQFTW
+251 FDWGGLQQYTW

-267 YDNVLLAVADLDET
+267 IGNIMLTVSNVDET
-281 LGALEVGRVCE
+281 LGSVEVGRIVD
-292 EIGGNAR
+292 EISGAAR
-299 GTVAKIVRNS
+299 GEIAKISRDGDG
-309 QNNITHVYLRLVGFT
+309 NITRIYLRNVSTGASFSDGDRCLGSNGFT
-324 ESFSAEDL
+324 FTISADPRSL
-332 ILGSTGFQFRVA
+332 NIY
-344 AAPIT
+344 
-349 FPNGIFY
+349 Y
-356 IDFGTEASEFGP
+356 IDFGPSAAKFGP
-368 FAPGQYYFAPE
+368 FVPGQFYFAPE
-379 NIQVQRNY
+379 NIRVKRNY
-387 LIRWN
+387 LIIIN
-392 QSDASNQPSVDHP
+392 QSDASNGSGIS
-405 LGHPMQFST
+405 GHPIRFST
-414 SQDGAL
+414 TQDGPL
-420 AGGTLYYNSTGVSA
+420 NQNPGTVYYKSSGVSE
-434 APAADYENEYQAIF
+434 APAADYENSYQPLF
-448 IMNPDE
+448 IMNADE
-454 TGRIYYHCKNH
+454 TNRIYYHCAYH
-465 RYMSGYTGHEGYMVL
+465 RYMSGFEGDEGYIL
-480 SSVVEDEQT
+480 LDPATETYNS
-489 PNNYYVG
+489 PNNYYTDN
-496 EFFKGQTTISP
+496 FYQSDANDPNTIDKS
-507 DELLSQY
+507 
-514 SGELLRTTIEDS
+514 
-526 GTGTGTNGG
+526 
-535 FNIGRHFRY
+535 
-544 GSGTGNRHVAFRL
+544 RHV
-557 DLRNV
+557 
-562 FTLDLEVIR
+562 
-571 GNETNGGELPDAGED
+571 
-586 LRIFFSGTVY
+586 
-596 GSSRV
+596 
-601 AAYNDSSFDTIK
+601 
-613 TVTVGIPPDSRKENQ
+613 
-628 LVYVYMLGADGASFD
+628 
-643 HWGLRAVTYGGGDD
+643 
-657 DFARH
+657 
-662 PDGHSKI
+662 DGHSKVL
-669 IGMSFDGYPIYGPFG
+669 GMSYDGYPIYGPWG
-684 YDSNGAVAREVSSY
+684 YNSSGAVAREVSSY
-698 RLKTDDELPG
+698 RLRTTVELPG
-708 ARPLVSTPGTVT
+708 ARGTIGVNTAGTVT
-720 YNVTVSGGSFLFDG
+720 YAVTLSNNEYQFDG
-734 STVPFVSLDR
+734 SRPAFLNLER
-744 GKTYIFNQDDSSN
+744 GKTYIFNCDDSSMDSN
-757 NDQFLLIS
+757 TLLFS
-765 ETDDGWHGTVPI
+765 TTSDGWHSTGDPADIGTTSYVY
-777 TIGDTNQLYAGQG
+777 GDG

-795 DGSAVTYA
+795 DGSEVSYTAYLSGFSTATTRELRIAV
-803 NYIAQFNGASQREI
+803 R
-817 RFEVPVDAPRLLYL
+817 VDAPTALYV
-831 FAYSN
+831 FSYASS
-836 AGYSVRSVQDKYLRG
+836 GRGIRSVQDGYILG
-851 DLVEDYIYEEG
+851 DLVEDYIYDSAQ
-862 LGTLD
+862 GTLD
-867 EYNGKFA
+867 EYNGKFGP
-874 TTPEYPN
+874 TPEYPN

-886 YMTENSSGEPVYPYV
+886 YMTENSSGEPVYPYA

-907 SVPLFEGDTVPVLV
+907 SVPLFEGDTVPTLV
-921 EQFPQGAEGNVVLD
+921 EQFPQGAEGDVVLHEED
-935 ANGSIAYVKMTK
+935 VYGFDNNGNSVVIAPAGSVAYVKMTK

-1068 YTTSPNIIFTKL
+1068 YTTPPNVIFTKL

-1241 AAGILPHVVVTS
+1241 GAGILPHVVVTS

-1296 LNQINLDGG
+1296 LNQISLDGG

>member
-8 SGAEIKPI
+8 SGAVIEPI
-16 FDTLFGVRAV
+16 FDQIFGVRAV
-26 EVINPGS
+26 NVKNGGS
-33 GYDPEDPPRL
+33 GYDPADPPRL
-43 TIVGCGIP
+43 TVDGCGTP
-51 EAEALLY
+51 DEEAILY
-58 PIIDAD
+58 PIIDSD
-64 SGKIVHVRVLERG
+64 SGKIIHVRVLRRG
-77 RGYDPLRLQIVPT
+77 RGYDPLRLQIVPEQETPNVIT
-90 SESLGVIDSFN
+90 SFDV
-101 INRIWQSHPNSS
+101 NRIWQTHPNSPTTGS
-113 TRGTFA
+113 FQTT
-119 LDSNDDIT
+119 T
-127 DRLRIESDNHPKPTP
+127 DRLRIVSDNHPKPTW
-142 FETERVPGGG
+142 TEAEAAPGGG
-152 PLIDRNFDQ
+152 PLVDRSFDQ
-161 TFILRAG
+161 TFIYRGG
-168 KDVPFGIGRVE
+168 KDVPNPGNREE
-179 QKDKVTGILANG
+179 QKNKVTGILANG
-191 GLLHTPDWDTD
+191 ALLHTPEWGTT
-202 GGTLPGFSIDT
+202 GGAPVGFSIDT
-213 VKYPYIKNA
+213 VKYDYIKN
-222 NEYDAITE
+222 NTVYDTVDDSNIQ
-230 GNVYYY
+230 Y
-236 HSSKTLDEFSLDNGV
+236 HQSSKTIDQFALDNGV
-251 FEWGTFKQFTW
+251 FDWGGLQQYTW

-267 YDNVLLAVADLDET
+267 VGNIMLTVSNVDET
-281 LGALEVGRVCE
+281 LGSVEVGRIVD
-292 EIGGNAR
+292 EISGAAR
-299 GTVAKIVRNS
+299 GEIAKISRDGNG
-309 QNNITHVYLRLVGFT
+309 NITRIYLRSVSTGA
-324 ESFSAEDL
+324 SFSDGDRC
-332 ILGSTGFQFRVA
+332 LGSNGFSFTISADPRSLN
-344 AAPIT
+344 IY
-349 FPNGIFY
+349 Y
-356 IDFGTEASEFGP
+356 IDFGPDAAKFGP
-368 FAPGQYYFAPE
+368 FVPGQFYFAPE
-379 NIQVQRNY
+379 NIRVKRNY
-387 LIRWN
+387 LIIIN
-392 QSDASNQPSVDHP
+392 QSDASNGSGIS
-405 LGHPMQFST
+405 GHPIRFST
-414 SQDGAL
+414 TQDGPL
-420 AGGTLYYNSTGVSA
+420 NQNPGTVYYKSSGVSE
-434 APAADYENEYQAIF
+434 APAADYENSYQPLF
-448 IMNPDE
+448 IMNADE
-454 TGRIYYHCKNH
+454 TNRIYYHCAYH
-465 RYMSGYTGHEGYMVL
+465 RHMSGFEGDEGYIL
-480 SSVVEDEQT
+480 LDPATETYNS
-489 PNNYYVG
+489 PNNYYTDN
-496 EFFKGQTTISP
+496 FYQSDANDPNTIDKS
-507 DELLSQY
+507 
-514 SGELLRTTIEDS
+514 
-526 GTGTGTNGG
+526 
-535 FNIGRHFRY
+535 
-544 GSGTGNRHVAFRL
+544 RHV
-557 DLRNV
+557 
-562 FTLDLEVIR
+562 
-571 GNETNGGELPDAGED
+571 
-586 LRIFFSGTVY
+586 
-596 GSSRV
+596 
-601 AAYNDSSFDTIK
+601 
-613 TVTVGIPPDSRKENQ
+613 
-628 LVYVYMLGADGASFD
+628 
-643 HWGLRAVTYGGGDD
+643 
-657 DFARH
+657 
-662 PDGHSKI
+662 DGHSKVL
-669 IGMSFDGYPIYGPFG
+669 GMSYDGYPIYGPWG
-684 YDSNGAVAREVSSY
+684 YNSSGAVAREVSSY
-698 RLKTDDELPG
+698 RLRTTVELPG
-708 ARPLVSTPGTVT
+708 ARGTIGVNTAGTVT
-720 YNVTVSGGSFLFDG
+720 YAVTLSNNEYQFDG
-734 STVPFVSLDR
+734 SRPAFLNLER
-744 GKTYIFNQDDSSN
+744 GKTYIFNCDDSSMDSN
-757 NDQFLLIS
+757 TLLFS
-765 ETDDGWHGTVPI
+765 TTSDGWHSTGNPSDIGTTSYVYDD
-777 TIGDTNQLYAGQG
+777 GV
-790 ISYYI
+790 SYYI
-795 DGSAVTYA
+795 DGSEVSYTAYLSGFSTATTRELRIAV
-803 NYIAQFNGASQREI
+803 R
-817 RFEVPVDAPRLLYL
+817 VDAPTALYV
-831 FAYSN
+831 FSYASS
-836 AGYSVRSVQDKYLRG
+836 GRGIRSVQDGYILG
-851 DLVEDYIYEEG
+851 DLVEDYIYDSAQ
-862 LGTLD
+862 GTLD
-867 EYNGKFA
+867 EYNGKFGP
-874 TTPEYPN
+874 TPEYPN

-886 YMTENSSGEPVYPYV
+886 YMTENSSGEPVYPYA

-907 SVPLFEGDTVPVLV
+907 SVPLFEGDTVPALV

-1021 SIVDSGEFYQEPPYI
+1021 SIVDSGEFYQEPPFI

-1068 YTTSPNIIFTKL
+1068 YTTAPNVIFTKL

-1241 AAGILPHVVVTS
+1241 GAGILPHVVVTS

-1406 PYNTGNVNIGIG
+1406 PYNTSNVNIGIG